1 MSTTT
6 EIKFEFY
13 IDSTSEQDTSNSL
26 SPADATDLGLNAGV
40 VVDQLGGGIT
50 FSNAGSIKGG
60 KTDWD
65 VGIGFWLGYQTDA
78 YKVAIGDPA
87 NEKVTWDG
95 DDLVID
101 IDASNLKINGS
112 VGTQG
117 IVVQSNG
124 TVQFTSLVE
133 ELNDLSDVT
142 GTTFSSTATK
152 VLIPQ
157 SGNVYGFA
165 DLRSVTDSYI
175 RLRDLSDVANTSPS
189 DGHLLQ
195 YSSGNSLWTMVA
207 ADTVNAKAIGDL
219 TDVTITNVAD
229 DQFLV
234 YNSSTSNWE
243 NVSGTEVLSIND
255 MNDVIT
261 KNAQGQ
267 QTAQSGQVLAW
278 NPSVNGGSW
287 VPTTSTVS
295 GALNDLTDVTI
306 SSVAD
311 DHILQYNSSTSQF
324 ENVAIGTAVGA
335 ANLRFED
342 LSNAGTGT
350 AQNNQFWRYN
360 SSSSKYELTTFAIQ
374 ELTNVALDNSL
385 ANGDILRYNSSTS
398 QFENEALSGSGSAA
412 LQDADGDTKIQVEE
426 SSDEDK
432 IRFDTAGSERMIINN
447 AGDVSIGSSSNH
459 SGARLI
465 INDTPPTS
473 FGYPMVQV
481 GQETFT
487 AGGVYSIGMG
497 YTSDVYGNPP
507 VEIAAK
513 TLSSSGGT
521 TADIIFGTRSV
532 TTNAA
537 VTERIRILKT
547 GGITFDGE
555 TTSAHALDD
564 YEEGTWTPHFADAAS
579 GGNYVT
585 AGTEATGTF
594 TKIGNVVH
602 LACPAQNINPSG
614 LTTSAQLFVRNFPFT
629 LASSQLQTPCTS
641 VNFAGRA
648 AGSMVGAY
656 FMAQPGNTYG
666 QIIKPSS
673 TGGGEDVQGVAQI
686 LSLTQIGGAYTA
698 VRFSI
703 TYIAA

>member
-60 KTDWD
+60 KTAWD
-65 VGIGFWLGYQTDA
+65 VGIGFWLGYQDDA

-95 DDLVID
+95 DDLVVD
-101 IDASNLKINGS
+101 IDASNLKINGAI
-112 VGTQG
+112 GTQG

-142 GTTFSSTATK
+142 GVAFSSTSTK

-189 DGHLLQ
+189 NGHLLQ
-195 YSSGNSLWTMVA
+195 YDSSSSLWTMVA
-207 ADTVNAKAIGDL
+207 SDSIQALNDHSDVN
-219 TDVTITNVAD
+219 ITSVAD
-229 DQFLV
+229 NQFLV
-234 YNSSTSNWE
+234 YNSTTSNWE

-267 QTAQSGQVLAW
+267 QLATNGQYLRW
-278 NPSVNGGSW
+278 TTQLGGYW
-287 VPTTSTVS
+287 QAADGAFS

-324 ENVAIGTAVGA
+324 ENVAIGTAIGA

-350 AQNNQFWRYN
+350 AQNKQFWRYN
-360 SSSSKYELTTFAIQ
+360 SSSSKYELTLFALQ
-374 ELTNVALDNSL
+374 ELTNVALDSSL

-398 QFENEALSGSGSAA
+398 QFENEALSF
-412 LQDADGDTKIQVEE
+412 LQRVDELKDTDGDTKVQVEA
-426 SSDEDK
+426 SSDEDT
-432 IRFDTAGSERMIINN
+432 IRFDTAGSER
-447 AGDVSIGSSSNH
+447 
-459 SGARLI
+459 
-465 INDTPPTS
+465 
-473 FGYPMVQV
+473 
-481 GQETFT
+481 
-487 AGGVYSIGMG
+487 
-497 YTSDVYGNPP
+497 
-507 VEIAAK
+507 
-513 TLSSSGGT
+513 
-521 TADIIFGTRSV
+521 
-532 TTNAA
+532 
-537 VTERIRILKT
+537 IRILST

-564 YEEGTWTPHFADAAS
+564 YEEGTWTPHFADAAT

-614 LTTSAQLFVRNFPFT
+614 LSTSAQLFIRNFPFT

-673 TGGGEDVQGVAQI
+673 TGGGENVQGVANV
-686 LSLTQIGGAYTA
+686 LSLTQISGAYTSI
-698 VRFSI
+698 RFSI